1 MYRTVLLALAVL
13 VLAAVSPALAG
24 TAPAAPQPAGCGG
37 TALDLIA
44 PAGGA
49 QVCKAALPAVAP
61 AQPEFMA
68 TTVFHGYCR
77 CGCRNVK
84 DCNTDADCGG
94 SRCLGG
100 ISCC

>member
-1 MYRTVLLALAVL
+1 
-13 VLAAVSPALAG
+13 
-24 TAPAAPQPAGCGG
+24 
-37 TALDLIA
+37 
-44 PAGGA
+44 
-49 QVCKAALPAVAP
+49 
-61 AQPEFMA
+61 MA